1 MLCYTALLL
10 LAVAAAGVPQFPR
23 QFKAEVAMTAHQVDK
38 VRPRRPSSTPVPCGS
53 RFLLFLSCR
62 GVSSQAL

>member
-23 QFKAEVAMTAHQVDK
+23 QLKAEVAMTAHQVDK
-38 VRPRRPSSTPVPCGS
+38 VRPRRPSSTPVP
-53 RFLLFLSCR
+53 
-62 GVSSQAL
+62 